1 MNFNKIKKEFNDSI
15 EQYNYTINF
24 VNQGNKGYLDKNIM
38 SKGKMNNGDMH
49 KKENYLL
56 IKSGMTK
63 INNNWVI
70 NKKLKLNKKYNF
82 LPTVIMLKKIIYQR
96 CMRHRIEGWKDIKF
110 NNIKVLNNHRKAI
123 KWFINSIKN
132 IINFIK

>member
-110 NNIKVLNNHRKAI
+110 NNIKVLNN
-123 KWFINSIKN
+123 
-132 IINFIK
+132 